1 MITIAA
7 GAHFYAILY
16 HHTMLASAAVAL
28 SLGAHLSEIFASDKD
43 DSTRAERR
51 SLKM

>member
-7 GAHFYAILY
+7 GAHFYTILY
-16 HHTMLASAAVAL
+16 HTMLASAAVAL